1 MDERQ
6 FRNERHP
13 RPSHK
18 ESVKQQPFIQDSGQ
32 PQQRFQ
38 PAAYSA
44 QEEYE
49 RSTYDSEHSETHR
62 RMSPGHAEEYVFD
75 LLFTFFYCLCVIR
88 SRLYSRTSRV
98 D

>member
-6 FRNERHP
+6 FRNEDIRAP
-13 RPSHK
+13 LTK

-32 PQQRFQ
+32 TQQRFQ

-62 RMSPGHAEEYVFD
+62 HMSPGHAEEPHPPINEAN
-75 LLFTFFYCLCVIR
+75 LLKSVPLF
-88 SRLYSRTSRV
+88 
-98 D
+98 